1 MIEILVVTLGKHGE
15 SLLEAT
21 DRIIGRAG
29 HIHSLTVDWSA
40 SLDEM
45 KTKLDAKLAAI
56 DRGAGVLL
64 LTDVFGS
71 TATNICFRC
80 MQPGKVDVVTGV
92 NLPMVIKAVT
102 LHDGTSLKDAAIML
116 RNQGK
121 KAITIA
127 SEML

>member
-21 DRIIGRAG
+21 ERIIGRPG
-29 HIHSLTVDWSA
+29 HLDSLTVEWNA
-40 SLDEM
+40 SLDAM
-45 KTKLDAKLAAI
+45 KTKLDEKIAAI
-56 DRGAGVLL
+56 DHGSGVLL

-71 TATNICFRC
+71 TATNIAFRC
-80 MQPGKVDVVTGV
+80 MKPGQVDVVTGV
-92 NLPMVIKAVT
+92 NLPMVIKAST
-102 LHDGTSLKDAAIML
+102 LDEGTSLRDAANLL

-121 KAITIA
+121 KAISIA

>member
-21 DRIIGRAG
+21 ERIIGRPG
-29 HIHSLTVDWSA
+29 HIHSLTVDWNA
-40 SLDEM
+40 TLDEM
-45 KTKLDAKLAAI
+45 KVKLEERVAAI
-56 DRGAGVLL
+56 DSGRGVLL

-71 TATNICFRC
+71 TATNISFRC
-80 MQPGKVDVVTGV
+80 MQQGRVDVVTGV
-92 NLPMVIKAVT
+92 NLPMVIKAAT
-102 LHDGTSLKDAAIML
+102 LDEGTSLRDAAIML

-127 SEML
+127 SEIL